1 MALSIDP
8 TAQSGFNESSF
19 NLNPVCIMKFLIT
32 WQIHEGKLHDTLS
45 LFSKMTAEEEQA
57 MMGDQ
62 IKLVTRW
69 HDLVSGSGIA
79 IAESD
84 SAEALSAYA
93 LGWNASMDVDISVV
107 VDDDTAKAIGS
118 QLPAG

>member
-1 MALSIDP
+1 MEIDLF
-8 TAQSGFNESSF
+8 AESEFNEYSS
-19 NLNPVCIMKFLIT
+19 NLNPVYIMKFLIT
-32 WQIHEGKLHDTLS
+32 WQLHEGKLHDTLS

-62 IKLVTRW
+62 IKLITRW
-69 HDLVSGSGIA
+69 HDLVGGRGIA

-84 SAEALSAYA
+84 SAEARSAYS